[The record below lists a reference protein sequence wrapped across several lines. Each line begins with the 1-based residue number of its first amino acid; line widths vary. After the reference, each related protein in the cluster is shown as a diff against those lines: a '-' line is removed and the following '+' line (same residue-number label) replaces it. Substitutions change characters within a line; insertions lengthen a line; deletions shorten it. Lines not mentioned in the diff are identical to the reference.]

1 MLAGTVFEEDQE
13 FLIKICG
20 VRQLDEA
27 LCAIDGGSNA
37 LGFNFYPG
45 SPRYIDPAAAQE
57 IIVRLPQD
65 ILTVAVMVVEESSVK
80 ESIGALR
87 ERVPSLGSFQLH
99 GLRCKVKMS
108 AIEERIFIAAAP
120 SDASCFPDHEVII
133 DTSWGG
139 GKIED
144 WEQVGQIKRPFILSG
159 GLTSENVA
167 EAITLLHPAGVDVC
181 SGVESAPGIKDREKV
196 KRFLKNVRCVLEG
209 SGQPSDDLNRMGR
222 DERQARN

>member
-1 MLAGTVFEEDQE
+1 MLAGTVFEENKK

-45 SPRYIDPAAAQE
+45 SPRYIDPVEAQE
-57 IIVRLPQD
+57 IIARLPQD

-87 ERVPSLGSFQLH
+87 ERIPSLGSFQLH
-99 GLRCKVKMS
+99 GLRCKIKIS

-133 DTSWGG
+133 DTSWGR
-139 GKIED
+139 GKLED

-181 SGVESAPGIKDREKV
+181 SGVESTPGIKDREKV

-209 SGQPSDDLNRMGR
+209 GRQSSDDFN
-222 DERQARN
+222 

>member
-1 MLAGTVFEEDQE
+1 MLAGAVFEENQK

-37 LGFNFYPG
+37 LGFNFYPD

-57 IIVRLPQD
+57 IIVRLPQE

-80 ESIGALR
+80 ESVGALR

-99 GLRCKVKMS
+99 GLRCKIKVS
-108 AIEERIFIAAAP
+108 EIEERIFIAAAP

-139 GKIED
+139 GKLED

-159 GLTSENVA
+159 GLTSKNVA
-167 EAITLLHPAGVDVC
+167 EAITMLHPAGVDVC
-181 SGVESAPGIKDREKV
+181 SGVESAPGIKDREKI

-209 SGQPSDDLNRMGR
+209 ID
-222 DERQARN
+222 